1 MTEFTI
7 KEYPPNKYKADM
19 EALLSEKGLHDAV
32 IKITAA
38 RDTVDAII
46 EAAVW
51 KCKEEQ
57 TSHPYIRAKSMLEVR
72 QKGWNDAVQA
82 AVRIIEE
89 YLEHED
95 MSYGKKLLEC
105 LRNDVRG
112 L

>member
-1 MTEFTI
+1 MSYE
-7 KEYPPNKYKADM
+7 ESRGKAVDGL
-19 EALLSEKGLHDAV
+19 ENVVINPHALPIGYWRQE
-32 IKITAA
+32 I

-57 TSHPYIRAKSMLEVR
+57 TSHPYIRAKSMPEVR
-72 QKGWNDAVQA
+72 QKGWDDAVQA

-95 MSYGKKLLEC
+95 MSYGKKLLER
-105 LRNDVRG
+105 LRNNVKG
-112 L
+112 LECL